1 MRTLS
6 STNVSLSSKHVAA
19 VLRLAVAAA
28 AVWVAPAQADTFD
41 FDQISKFDN
50 NVDLDQFSLTGQMEV
65 NYTAPAGVEFMNVVS
80 NGSWIVQNLPLIPGQ
95 SHATYDFNLNQ
106 LGDSDGVDDN
116 ATHGY
121 FSTRTA

>member
-1 MRTLS
+1 MRALS
-6 STNVSLSSKHVAA
+6 STNVSSSSRRIAA
-19 VLRLAVAAA
+19 VLKLSLAAA
-28 AVWVAPAQADTFD
+28 AVWVGAARADTFD

-106 LGDSDGVDDN
+106 L
-116 ATHGY
+116 
-121 FSTRTA
+121 